1 MNQGISES
9 LLSQLSEIIAIH
21 VGLHYPRER
30 WYDLE
35 RGISCAAKEFGFEDI
50 ESCIQWL
57 ASSPLKKN
65 QIEILACNLT
75 VGETYFFRD
84 TRIFE
89 ILEEQIIPEV
99 ISRYRTP
106 ERCLR
111 IWSAGCATGEEPYS
125 LAIML
130 KKTIPDLQDW
140 NITILATDIN
150 PRFLQKASRG
160 VYTDWSFRDTPRWVK
175 ERFFE
180 KTKEGYFKI
189 SPDIKKMVTFSYLNL
204 VEDSYPSLL
213 NNTNAIN
220 IIFCRNA
227 MMYFTDNKMSGV
239 VQKLYRSLVDGGW
252 LVVSPCEI
260 SKVLS
265 SRFVMVSFPDATLYR
280 KDSESS
286 QMIESILPKEMLLR
300 KEYDETGTLFQI
312 SPRPQEKVSD
322 ENFQPQ
328 LTLDSESR
336 GGFQTRPYFGRQE
349 ISNRKGP
356 YEEAIDLYQQGLY
369 QETVEKLTVLLLHTK
384 KVENNATTSQKEA
397 IVLLIRAYANYG
409 KLNEA
414 LEWCEKAIVMDKIN
428 PSFYYLR
435 STILQEQGHIEE
447 SIKSLKR
454 ALYLDSN
461 FTMAHFALGILSR
474 KKGKLKESGK
484 HLENALST
492 LNTLKEGDI
501 LPESE
506 GITAMR
512 LKEIIVSTMG
522 EI

>member
-9 LLSQLSEIIAIH
+9 LLSQLSEMIAVH

-35 RGISCAAKEFGFEDI
+35 RGISCAAKDFGFEDI

-57 ASSPLKKN
+57 VSSPLKKN

-84 TRIFE
+84 RRIFQ

-99 ISRYRTP
+99 ISLCRTS

-130 KKTIPDLQDW
+130 KKVIPDLRDW

-160 VYTDWSFRDTPRWVK
+160 VYTDWSFRDTPKWVK

-189 SPDIKKMVTFSYLNL
+189 SSDIREMVTFSYLNL
-204 VEDSYPSLL
+204 VENSYPSLL
-213 NNTNAIN
+213 NNTSAMN

-227 MMYFTDNKMSGV
+227 LMYFTDNKVGGV

-286 QMIESILPKEMLLR
+286 QIMERIIPKETPLQR
-300 KEYDETGTLFQI
+300 EYDETSMLFQ
-312 SPRPQEKVSD
+312 RPHTFQEKILV
-322 ENFQPQ
+322 ENSQPQ

-336 GGFQTRPYFGRQE
+336 GRFQTRPYFERQNMLNLK
-349 ISNRKGP
+349 SP

-369 QETVEKLTVLLLHTK
+369 QGTVEKLTTLLLHTK
-384 KVENNATTSQKEA
+384 GTENYTISQKEA
-397 IVLLIRAYANYG
+397 IVLLIRAYANHG

-428 PSFYYLR
+428 PGFYYLR
-435 STILQEQGHIEE
+435 STIFQEQGLIEE
-447 SIKSLKR
+447 SEKSLKR

-461 FTMAHFALGILSR
+461 FTMAYFALGILSR

-501 LPESE
+501 LPESD
-506 GITAMR
+506 GITARR